1 MDQYLRFING
11 QQALRRKTSALG
23 IGLGGALGVAADPLP
38 HQLATVRRVL
48 GDSHIRH
55 LLSDEVGLGK
65 TVQAL
70 MIINALRWQDPSH
83 RTLVIAPDNLLSQWQ
98 EEAWIRGHVMPAIA
112 GTIDGS
118 DDETSPITLARPRD
132 LMTRT
137 GQEARTIRADPTV
150 FDLLIVDEPQTMP
163 RDAIQFLSQ
172 VADEFRQ
179 VLVLS
184 ATPRLGDPSWRDPI
198 LRMIEPEA
206 AFRARIEG
214 QPLDEILEDREAQAI
229 SAIRNPEELLERTSG
244 FVRAGAG
251 RRVIRNG
258 RADWGEYLPQR
269 RNHEIR
275 IQPLAPERLR
285 FEIADMLLRDADPEQ
300 GLQGSA
306 WTSAKALQ
314 RSARAAR
321 TVLADLTTRGGT
333 LGKMAEEARIASL
346 ENPGDSRLDALLDIL
361 SAQWGGN
368 PDKAFIIVCG
378 DNPTIDM
385 LRTALPRYFPD
396 LADAISVLRRPAST
410 DVEGVTNLREIQ
422 ETLAPMLSG
431 DSRLLLVGDWVQAGL
446 NLHHVAQGIIFFS
459 LPWEVDSI
467 DQLIGRVDRLRSTGD
482 RKGAKRTIEIWRIL
496 LEGSQEAAI
505 ADLVSALGVFD
516 SPLPPLS
523 PSELTEVQASLG
535 QAAIKRQ
542 TTRGVSPLAG
552 KGTGLQTRFAS
563 ADPFTVRR
571 ASAEYESWHE
581 QPCPAPAMMNDRARP
596 NDTPIRKEER
606 AIAAWLRAISS
617 STDFD
622 VGGRVDKEDGYGF
635 QTIWYHG
642 VGERG
647 RAGDSPFLLPG
658 ASRDNWM
665 TGHVPFIY
673 RRSAITAP
681 PRKGVFT
688 DDGERSS
695 EGSKSAR
702 PLHFLD
708 HGGDLHD
715 ALVHGYSTG
724 VMEQF
729 GPTKPV
735 VQTSV
740 RLPEGHPA
748 RDIGPIVIAT
758 IVSLDPFPDELLPPL
773 WSPAANEIQASAPT
787 EAQRKSLTADRR
799 HLQTLLRAIQRR
811 VRLEVPAQ
819 MLRIGSVKGKD
830 GWTGLSTEQVDL
842 CLQPLTSSTN
852 NAVARG
858 KTPLSALE
866 KPEFARAVRSSHL
879 SQLNTEAK
887 SYQSEALQRSRP
899 ALEYLAM
906 QIYGHFQAEILNRE
920 LALERRRSSPPESGP
935 VELWQGQVAALERS
949 LSMARLMSSEA
960 SAYIQ
965 EYGSGRIR
973 PKSPEPL
980 SILLALIS
988 ET

>member
-11 QQALRRKTSALG
+11 LQALRRKTSALG

-83 RTLVIAPDNLLSQWQ
+83 RTLVIVPDNLLSQWQ

-112 GTIDGS
+112 GTIAGS

-132 LMTRT
+132 LMNRT
-137 GQEARTIRADPTV
+137 GQEARTISADPTV

-163 RDAIQFLSQ
+163 RDAIQFVSQ

-214 QPLDEILEDREAQAI
+214 RSLDEILEDREAQAI
-229 SAIRNPEELLERTSG
+229 SALRNPEDLLERING

-275 IQPLAPERLR
+275 IQPLTPERLR
-285 FEIADMLLRDADPEQ
+285 FEIAEMLLKDADPEQ

-321 TVLADLTTRGGT
+321 TVLAEVTTRGGT
-333 LGKMAEEARIASL
+333 LGKIAEEARIASL

-361 SAQWGGN
+361 SAQWGEH

-467 DQLIGRVDRLRSTGD
+467 DQLIGRIDRLSSTGD
-482 RKGAKRTIEIWRIL
+482 GKVAKRTIEIWRIL

-523 PSELTEVQASLG
+523 PSELNEVQVSLG

-552 KGTGLQTRFAS
+552 KGTGLQTRFAP
-563 ADPFTVRR
+563 ADPFTPKR

-581 QPCPAPAMMNDRARP
+581 QPCPAPAMMNDRARS
-596 NDTPIRKEER
+596 NDTPIRNEER
-606 AIAAWLRAISS
+606 AIGAWLRAISS
-617 STDFD
+617 SADFD

-658 ASRDNWM
+658 ASRENWM

-688 DDGERSS
+688 DDGERST
-695 EGSKSAR
+695 EGLKSAR

-708 HGGDLHD
+708 HGGVLHD

-724 VMEQF
+724 AMEQF

-740 RLPEGHPA
+740 RLPDGHLA
-748 RDIGPIVIAT
+748 RDIGSIVLVT
-758 IVSLDPFPDELLPPL
+758 VVHLDPFPDELLPPL
-773 WSPAANEIQASAPT
+773 WSPAAKEIVASVPQ
-787 EAQRKSLTADRR
+787 EDQKKPLTADRR
-799 HLQTLLRAIQRR
+799 RLQVLFRAIQRR

-819 MLRIGSVKGKD
+819 MLRIGSVKEKE

-866 KPEFARAVRSSHL
+866 KPEAAREVRSG
-879 SQLNTEAK
+879 QLNQLRTEAAR
-887 SYQSEALQRSRP
+887 YQSEALERTRP
-899 ALEYLAM
+899 ALEYFAM
-906 QIYGHFQAEILNRE
+906 QVFGHFQAEFLNKE
-920 LALERRRSSPPESGP
+920 LELERLRISSLPEN
-935 VELWQGQVAALERS
+935 VRQGRIAALERS
-949 LSMARLMSSEA
+949 LSMARLTNAEA

-965 EYGSGRIR
+965 EYGSGRMIV
-973 PKSPEPL
+973 KSPQPY
-980 SILLALIS
+980 SILLALV
-988 ET
+988 TDT